1 MALLGLGNPWGSR
14 NPKGIGQFEGVAITC
29 EHAEKVESKSF
40 QEFCF
45 EQTVTSEQV
54 FNFSA
59 KAKNQSVVEHFAVKY
74 QWFKR

>member
-1 MALLGLGNPWGSR
+1 MNMLKRQS
-14 NPKGIGQFEGVAITC
+14 Q
-29 EHAEKVESKSF
+29 KVF

-54 FNFSA
+54 FNFSV
-59 KAKNQSVVEHFAVKY
+59 KAKNQSVVEHFAVKH